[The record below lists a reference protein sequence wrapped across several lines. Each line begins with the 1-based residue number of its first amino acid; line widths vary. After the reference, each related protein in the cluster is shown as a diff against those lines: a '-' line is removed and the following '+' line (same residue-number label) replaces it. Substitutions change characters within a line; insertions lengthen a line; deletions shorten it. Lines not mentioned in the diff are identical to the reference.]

1 MTGGAD
7 GAGARRRNM
16 VHTYLS
22 DAEKRA
28 VADRAVQLNLPVSA
42 FLRRLALDAP
52 LPDSSAFAAHDAGR
66 DLLAVNADL
75 SRTIGIDRFRYHTS

>member
-1 MTGGAD
+1 
-7 GAGARRRNM
+7 M

-22 DAEKRA
+22 DSEKRA
-28 VADRAVQLNLPVSA
+28 VADRAAQLNLPVSA

-52 LPDSSAFAAHDAGR
+52 LPDSFAFAAHDAGR

-75 SRTIGIDRFRYHTS
+75 SRTIGIDRFRYQTS